1 MAERDY
7 QQHSDQELV
16 VLYRAERNRD
26 VLGVLFLR
34 HSGMALSTAMKYL
47 GKREEAA
54 DMVMQVFE
62 KVLHDLPRHEVQDFR
77 PWLYRVV
84 KNACLMDLRK
94 NRETPARSE
103 QEEKYQRMVMEN
115 REEVHPS
122 EKMETETQ
130 LLKMEQAMARLSQEQ
145 CICIRLFYL
154 EQKSYA
160 EVAAHTGFPLIK
172 VKSYIQNGK
181 RNLQI
186 SMKKSS

>member
-7 QQHSDQELV
+7 QQHSDQALV
-16 VLYRAERNRD
+16 ELYRAKQNRD
-26 VLGVLFLR
+26 ALGVLFQR

-47 GKREEAA
+47 CNKESAA
-54 DMVMQVFE
+54 DLVMQVFE
-62 KVLHDLPRHEVQDFR
+62 KVMKDLPRHEVQDFR

-94 NRETPARSE
+94 SREMPARSE
-103 QEEKYQRMVMEN
+103 QEEKYQRLVMEN
-115 REEVHPS
+115 RAQEHPS
-122 EKMETETQ
+122 EKMETESN
-130 LLKMEQAMARLSQEQ
+130 LLKLEQAIANLSDEQ
-145 CICIRLFYL
+145 CVCIRLFYL

-160 EVAAHTGFPLIK
+160 EVAEQTGYTMGK

-186 SMKKSS
+186 SMQKSI

>member
-7 QQHSDQELV
+7 QQHSDKELV
-16 VLYRAERNRD
+16 SLYRGERNRD
-26 VLGVLFLR
+26 VLGVLFQR

-47 GKREEAA
+47 SNREEAA

-77 PWLYRVV
+77 PWLYQVV
-84 KNACLMDLRK
+84 KNSCLMALRK
-94 NRETPARSE
+94 NREIPARSE
-103 QEEKYQRMVMEN
+103 QEEKYQRQVMEN
-115 REEVHPS
+115 RIEMHPS
-122 EKMETETQ
+122 EKMEAEVRLQ
-130 LLKMEQAMARLSQEQ
+130 NLEQAISQLSQEQ
-145 CICIRLFYL
+145 CICIKLFYL

-160 EVAAHTGFPLIK
+160 EVSEHTGYPLSK

-186 SMKKSS
+186 SMQKIS